1 MTRIGVLVPTYN
13 NAGAIAAVVR
23 GCLGSGLPVF
33 VVDDGSTDG
42 SGRLAADAGATLLVH
57 PVNRGKGSALLTG
70 MRHLADLGFTH
81 AVCLDADGQHDPADI
96 PDFVDA
102 IEADPDALY
111 AGVRDLSAAPEVSRF
126 GRRMSNYWIWV
137 ATGWRVA
144 DSQCGLRAYPLAS
157 VLTLGLGG
165 NRYDLE
171 VEVLIRSLWAGTP
184 VRDRPCR
191 VYYPKPEDRVS
202 SFRPFVDTLRII
214 GMNARLLARRCVDPR
229 LWPAAQPGARWAG
242 RTRGTAWGWRAV
254 ATLFRLFGRK
264 ASYRLVD
271 LVAVWFWISSASARH
286 NVAVYQQRL
295 GLHPGAYAIFRSFA
309 RGHIDRFA
317 FLLHG
322 PSAFTYARDGL
333 APLVDVFATQRGAV
347 LLSAHLGN
355 IEVSSGDSGT
365 RERIG
370 RVHAVRF
377 VAPGDHSQ
385 EVLAAFPATWR
396 PPTIAVNRGDGFAAL
411 AIVRALRAGSV
422 VAMHGDRRVD
432 DRLVEVDFLGHPAH
446 LPAGPWLVAA
456 LAGVPVFVTGTF
468 KEGADGYRMVVAPPI
483 YPSFD
488 RRLDRDSQL
497 RAWAQAYAD
506 IVAGWARR
514 DPEQWHNF
522 HSFWADQPAAA
533 ANPARVVPNRLSGR
547 G

>member
-1 MTRIGVLVPTYN
+1 MTRVGVLVPTYN

-23 GCLGSGLPVF
+23 GCVASGLVVV

-42 SGRLAADAGATLLVH
+42 SGRLAADAGAAVLAH
-57 PVNRGKGSALLTG
+57 PVNQGKGRALLTG
-70 MRHLADLGFTH
+70 MRHLAREGFTH
-81 AVCLDADGQHDPADI
+81 AICLDADGQHDPADI
-96 PDFVDA
+96 PDFVAA
-102 IEADPDALY
+102 IEAEPESLY
-111 AGVRDLSAAPEVSRF
+111 AGVRDLSTAPEISRF

-137 ATGWRVA
+137 ETGWKVA
-144 DSQCGLRAYPLAS
+144 DSQCGLRAYPLAA
-157 VLTLGLGG
+157 VLALGLEGS
-165 NRYDLE
+165 RYDLE
-171 VEVLIRSLWAGTP
+171 VEVLVRALWAGTP

-191 VYYPKPEDRVS
+191 VYYPRPEDRVT
-202 SFRPFVDTLRII
+202 SFRPFVDNTRIVW
-214 GMNARLLARRCVDPR
+214 MNARLLARRCVDPR
-229 LWPAAQPGARWAG
+229 LWPPARPGVRWAG

-254 ATLFRLFGRK
+254 VALFQLFGRR
-264 ASYRLVD
+264 ASYHLVD
-271 LVAVWFWISSASARH
+271 LVAVWFWLSSASACR
-286 NVAVYQQRL
+286 NVAVYQDRL
-295 GLHPGAYAIFRSFA
+295 GLRPGAYAIFRSFA

-322 PSAFTYARDGL
+322 PSAFTYAREGL
-333 APLVDVFATQRGAV
+333 DPLVDTFANQRGAV

-370 RVHAVRF
+370 RIHAVRF

-385 EVLAAFPATWR
+385 DVLAAFPATWR
-396 PPTIAVNRGDGFAAL
+396 PPTIAVNRADGFAAL

-422 VAMHGDRRVD
+422 VAMHGDRPVD
-432 DRLVEVDFLGHPAH
+432 DRLVRVDFLGHPAH

-468 KEGADGYRMVVAPPI
+468 KEGRDGYRMLVAPPI

-497 RAWAQAYAD
+497 RAWAQTYAD
-506 IVAGWARR
+506 VLAGWARR
-514 DPEQWHNF
+514 YPDQWHNF
-522 HSFWADQPAAA
+522 HPFWADQPEAAA
-533 ANPARVVPNRLSGR
+533 AAPRVAEGRLSGR